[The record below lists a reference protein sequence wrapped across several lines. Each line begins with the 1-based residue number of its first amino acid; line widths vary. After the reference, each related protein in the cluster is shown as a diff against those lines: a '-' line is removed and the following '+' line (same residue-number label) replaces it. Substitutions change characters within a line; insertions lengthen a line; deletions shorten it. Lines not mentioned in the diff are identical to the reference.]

1 MQLEWQ
7 GIMAS
12 PQIEDG
18 HLKIANDLLLAFTER
33 RFTASQY
40 RTLLSIMFLTYGAGK
55 KTAKMSIHDIRYLSG
70 ERSNQ
75 VTAAITQLNE
85 WNVITVQAT
94 RDGGNVVGI
103 QKDYE
108 RWLSPP
114 LTDKKASK
122 ITQNYINGSSS
133 VNTSNTR
140 GVWGDEKSGGD
151 KLLAEVQRV
160 LDRTFTATVWR
171 VERRKAKELYTA
183 LLQRRKDPDEV
194 MSLLLDCL
202 AYLDNPNFRAG
213 VTFPVSVLA
222 TAFPNWYKQLP
233 PKPRSIREQEEITG
247 HRFRYDIRKG
257 QWVMV

>member
-1 MQLEWQ
+1 
-7 GIMAS
+7 MAS

-18 HLKIANDLLLAFTER
+18 HLKVANDLLLAFTER

-55 KTAKMSIHDIRYLSG
+55 KTAKMSVHDIRYLSG

-75 VTAAITQLNE
+75 VTDAIKQLSE
-85 WNVITVQAT
+85 WNVITIQTT

-122 ITQNYINGSSS
+122 ITQNYINSSNT

-151 KLLAEVQRV
+151 KLLAEVQRR
-160 LDRTFTATVWR
+160 LDRVFTPTVWR
-171 VERRKAKELYTA
+171 VERRKAKELFTA
-183 LLQRRKDPDEV
+183 LLTRVKDSEEV
-194 MSLLLDCL
+194 MNLLLDCL
-202 AYLDNPNFRAG
+202 DFLDTPQFRAG
-213 VTFPVSVLA
+213 VTFPISVLV
-222 TAFPNWYKQLP
+222 TAFPNWYKQIP
-233 PKPRSIREQEEITG
+233 TKPRDVREQEELLG
-247 HRFRYDIRKG
+247 KRFKYDLKTKR
-257 QWVMV
+257 WVIA